1 MVVPPPSPEP
11 HKRVKKIVIQ
21 RGLMKKR
28 KKGWSIILNKI
39 CAPREQLAKMGREVG
54 SRALCK
60 PKLAMHLYS

>member
-28 KKGWSIILNKI
+28 KKGWSIILNTNL
-39 CAPREQLAKMGREVG
+39 CSSEQLAKMG
-54 SRALCK
+54 
-60 PKLAMHLYS
+60 